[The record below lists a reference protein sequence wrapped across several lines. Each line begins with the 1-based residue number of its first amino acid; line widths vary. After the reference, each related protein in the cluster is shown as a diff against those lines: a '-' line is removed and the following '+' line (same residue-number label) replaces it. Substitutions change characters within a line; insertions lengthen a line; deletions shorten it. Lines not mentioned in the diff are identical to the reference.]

1 MVHFKLIS
9 LQQGKRLVAMI
20 GLATALS
27 GCALD
32 DLTKEETFEPYGGSK
47 QHPIK
52 VANGKAS
59 VEKCGDWSEN
69 RADTLDN
76 TFAAN
81 HGCAVQS
88 NIAAMAANPNDL
100 VRARRMSRAPAVG
113 HMPVSAPAATAAPAP
128 TP

>member
-1 MVHFKLIS
+1 MVHFESLS
-9 LQQGKRLVAMI
+9 LQKSRRLVVMI
-20 GLATALS
+20 GLAAVLS

-59 VEKCGDWSEN
+59 VDKCGDWSEN
-69 RADTLDN
+69 LAETADN

-113 HMPVSAPAATAAPAP
+113 HMPVSAPAAAAAP